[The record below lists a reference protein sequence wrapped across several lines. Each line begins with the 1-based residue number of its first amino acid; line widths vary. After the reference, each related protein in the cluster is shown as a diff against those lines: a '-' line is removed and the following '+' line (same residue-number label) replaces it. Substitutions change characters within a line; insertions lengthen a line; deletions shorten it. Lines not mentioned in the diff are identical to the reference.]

1 MTQKKICLAEKNMSH
16 YTRVTKNKMCDVET
30 EIS

>member
-1 MTQKKICLAEKNMSH
+1 MQWGNFLPEKNMSH